1 MADVTTKSGLR
12 VERRDAQ
19 MRDWS
24 YRSSWIND
32 VMFCSEEIGAISLK
46 GVKGGKHISVES
58 ICVNINL
65 A

>member
-1 MADVTTKSGLR
+1 MEMG
-12 VERRDAQ
+12 DAQ

-24 YRSSWIND
+24 YRSFWVND
-32 VMFCSEEIGAISLK
+32 VLFCSEEIGAISLK
-46 GVKGGKHISVES
+46 GVKEGKHISVES